1 MGGNLL
7 VRIIRLSITP
17 SAKRNSYRVAKGK
30 PHPNLPQGE
39 GVPPKAHPN
48 HYKPHPSLPQG
59 EGVPPQAHPKH
70 YCPIPTTTRPIPAFP
85 KRKENHQTASNTAGR
100 NSRPLGRAGEGPQEA
115 WWGCVDR
122 IVILPFFATK
132 STKNIVFVSA
142 FIIFFIIL
150 RSEREIRLR
159 PVVISPGSGRS
170 FIHTGAI

>member
-1 MGGNLL
+1 MKSQLL
-7 VRIIRLSITP
+7 QSCQ
-17 SAKRNSYRVAKGK
+17 GK

-70 YCPIPTTTRPIPAFP
+70 YKPHPNLSQGEKTS
-85 KRKENHQTASNTAGR
+85 SNRLKHSR
-100 NSRPLGRAGEGPQEA
+100 NELPPLGEGWGGASEDMA
-115 WWGCVDR
+115 GCVDW
-122 IVILPFFATK
+122 IIILPFFATK